1 MIRKALPILAAILFL
16 SACVPVGQIEIR
28 VITPTATAVLPEPGS
43 PTPEP
48 TPTSEPATP
57 TPAPTETATET
68 ATATASPENTATH
81 PPPPPP
87 ATATQVPP
95 APTSTPGTNKEEI
108 LILAPGPGSR
118 LTSPM
123 TVSGEADS
131 TFEQTLVIRVVLDDG
146 TELALVPT
154 IIQTEMGMRGPFEAQ
169 IEFEISGE
177 RQAFIQV
184 LSTSARDGGITHL
197 SSVGVTLADSG
208 PVDIRPPFTT
218 DEWIRIDLPVL
229 TGQVSS
235 PGTLHVAGFGYASFE
250 QTLVVALLDG
260 DGNVLASAPV
270 IVQAPDLGQPGP
282 FSVNLT
288 VPSGYTGPGRV
299 IVRDVSAAF
308 DGTVHLAS
316 VEITFVDY

>member
-1 MIRKALPILAAILFL
+1 MIRKALPLLAVLL
-16 SACVPVGQIEIR
+16 LTACIPVGQIEIR
-28 VITPTATAVLPEPGS
+28 VVTPTATTVLPEPGS

-48 TPTSEPATP
+48 TPTTEPATP
-57 TPAPTETATET
+57 VPVPTET
-68 ATATASPENTATH
+68 ATATTIPENTATN
-81 PPPPPP
+81 PPPL

-95 APTSTPGTNKEEI
+95 APTSTPGTNPEEI

-131 TFEQTLVIRVVLDDG
+131 TFEQALVIRVVLDDG

-208 PVDIRPPFTT
+208 AVDIRPPFTT

-229 TGQVSS
+229 TGEVSS
-235 PGTLHVAGFGYASFE
+235 PGTLHVEGFGYASFE

-282 FSVNLT
+282 FSADLV

-316 VEITFVDY
+316 VEVTFVDY

>member
-1 MIRKALPILAAILFL
+1 MNP
-16 SACVPVGQIEIR
+16 
-28 VITPTATAVLPEPGS
+28 
-43 PTPEP
+43 
-48 TPTSEPATP
+48 
-57 TPAPTETATET
+57 
-68 ATATASPENTATH
+68 
-81 PPPPPP
+81 
-87 ATATQVPP
+87 
-95 APTSTPGTNKEEI
+95 EEI

-123 TVSGEADS
+123 IVSGEADS
-131 TFEQTLVIRVVLDDG
+131 TFEQALVIRVVLDDG

-154 IIQTEMGMRGPFEAQ
+154 IIQSEMGTRGPFEA
-169 IEFEISGE
+169 EVTFSISGE

-208 PVDIRPPFTT
+208 AVDIRPPFTT
-218 DEWIRIDLPVL
+218 DEWIRIDTPVI
-229 TGQVSS
+229 TGEVPS
-235 PGTLHVAGFGYASFE
+235 PGTLHVEGFGYASFE
-250 QTLVVALLDG
+250 QTLVIALLDG
-260 DGNVLASAPV
+260 DGNVLASTPV

-282 FSVNLT
+282 FSADLT

-308 DGTVHLAS
+308 GGTVHLAS